1 MALGVNKRADDK
13 GQKYLRPDDLA
24 YFKNL
29 RFSSRVAVDGAY
41 SGKHKSPLKGYSQE
55 FTDYRE
61 YNPGDEIR
69 TIDWK
74 AYGRTDKYIIK
85 LFEKETVMTCH
96 LLLDS
101 SASMAFGGEGY
112 EKYFGA
118 DDVSKYDYAC
128 YLAAALSYLTIKQG
142 DKVGLTVFDSK
153 IKYHFPPGGTY
164 GHLYKMLSILENNK
178 TGEQTSISQALRQ
191 AFPMYKRRGILI
203 VISDLLDD
211 ADEIFEALDLYRHR
225 NFEVILFHVL
235 HKNELTLPDIASV
248 NFIDSESGEKL
259 SSIPGDIRGSYE
271 RELAEYSDSIAST
284 ARDRKIDYQLISTE
298 TPYVAALQEYM
309 ERRRI

>member
-1 MALGVNKRADDK
+1 MALHANKHAENK

-74 AYGRTDKYIIK
+74 AYARTDKYIIK

-101 SASMAFGGEGY
+101 SASMGFGGEGY
-112 EKYFGA
+112 EKYFGS
-118 DDVSKYDYAC
+118 DDISKYDYAC
-128 YLAAALSYLTIKQG
+128 YFAAAISYLTIKQG

-153 IKYHFPPGGTY
+153 IKHHFPPGGTY
-164 GHLYKMLSILENNK
+164 GHLYKMLSVLENNK
-178 TGEQTSISQALRQ
+178 TGRQTSISKALRQ

-203 VISDLLDD
+203 VISDLLDEPD
-211 ADEIFEALDLYRHR
+211 KIFQALDLYRHR
-225 NFEVILFHVL
+225 NFEVILFHIL
-235 HKNELTLPDIASV
+235 HKNELTLPDIPSV
-248 NFIDSESGEKL
+248 NFIDSESDEKI
-259 SSIPGDIRGSYE
+259 SSIPADIRKPYQKHI
-271 RELAEYSDSIAST
+271 AEYIDMMATT

-298 TPYVAALQEYM
+298 TPYVTALQEYM
-309 ERRRI
+309 ERRRV